1 MDTTPQVSDRSKLR
15 QRMKWYLAQ
24 AQEYDSGRPEAGTEN
39 GIVAAARCAEMAA
52 KYRKW
57 ANDLSVLID
66 DHIEPHA

>member
-1 MDTTPQVSDRSKLR
+1 MVPC
-15 QRMKWYLAQ
+15 
-24 AQEYDSGRPEAGTEN
+24 SGAGIWTRAGLKPGPKTELL
-39 GIVAAARCAEMAA
+39 AAARCAEMAA